1 MKLQFGS
8 VFVAETFP
16 LGGRES
22 CTSAVIVLHNQSALI
37 FAGCSGGMQSHFTIR
52 FLDVSQQIG
61 FAWLDEIDLADHQ
74 QSLLLPRAFC
84 DSEDQDRHEPEKK
97 QSGNILL

>member
-8 VFVAETFP
+8 VFIAETFP

-37 FAGCSGGMQSHFTIR
+37 FAGCSGGSRITIS
-52 FLDVSQQIG
+52 FLDISQPTGSHGWTKLIYQI
-61 FAWLDEIDLADHQ
+61 ID
-74 QSLLLPRAFC
+74 SLC
-84 DSEDQDRHEPEKK
+84 DCSALFMIRKTKIDTNLKRSNQRIYCY
-97 QSGNILL
+97 N